1 MSKRGA
7 FLFPGQGSQYLGMGR
22 DFYEK
27 YPSARRVFDEA
38 DELLGYSLSTIIFEG
53 PSEKLTQTKYS
64 QVAIFVTSMALLTV
78 FQELFPLLY
87 PSFCAGLSLGEYSA
101 LCASKKIGFK
111 QCLELVKVRGE
122 SMQEAC
128 EKHPG
133 SLWVVLGLDAEDVE
147 LAIKGVKDVWIAN
160 LNCPKQVVIA
170 GSHEGFKQAESLLK
184 EKGAKRVLPL
194 EVSGAFH
201 SGLMKEAQEKLEVK
215 INQVDIKS
223 SDISIVMNVCGEIVQ
238 DPLNIRKYLI
248 EQVVSPTRWEKG
260 VRLLEAEGMDYYIEI
275 GCGKT
280 LSGMN
285 KKIGVTVPTYSIEK
299 IEDLD
304 KLEILLKESC
314 DVAGK

>member
-1 MSKRGA
+1 MSKKGV

-27 YPSARRVFDEA
+27 YSAARQIFDQA
-38 DELLGYSLSTIIFEG
+38 DEYLGYSLSTIIFEG
-53 PSEKLTQTKYS
+53 PAEKLVQTKYS
-64 QVAIFVTSMALLTV
+64 QVAIFVMSMALLAV
-78 FQELFPLLY
+78 LQETIPSFC

-101 LCASKKIGFK
+101 LCACKKIGFK
-111 QCLELVKVRGE
+111 ECLELVKVRGE
-122 SMQEAC
+122 SMQQAC
-128 EKHPG
+128 EKYPG
-133 SLWVVLGLDAEDVE
+133 SLWVVLGLDAQDVE
-147 LAIKGVKDVWIAN
+147 DAIKDTQDIWIAN

-170 GSHEGFKQAESLLK
+170 GTYDAFKQAESVLK

-215 INQVDIKS
+215 IKQVDIKA
-223 SDISIVMNVCGEIVQ
+223 SDISIVMNVCGAVVQ
-238 DPLNIRKYLI
+238 DPVSIQKYLI

-260 VRLLEAEGMDYYIEI
+260 IRLLEAEGVDYYIEI

-285 KKIGVTVPTYSIEK
+285 KKIGVTAPTYSIEK
-299 IEDLD
+299 IEDLE
-304 KLEILLKESC
+304 KLEMLLKESS
-314 DVAGK
+314 DVVGK

>member
-1 MSKRGA
+1 M
-7 FLFPGQGSQYLGMGR
+7 
-22 DFYEK
+22 
-27 YPSARRVFDEA
+27 
-38 DELLGYSLSTIIFEG
+38 FEG
-53 PSEKLTQTKYS
+53 PSEKLTQTQYS
-64 QVAIFVTSMALLTV
+64 QVAIFVMSMALLTV
-78 FQELFPLLY
+78 VQEVFPSLY

-101 LCASKKIGFK
+101 LCACKKIGFK

-128 EKHPG
+128 ERHPG
-133 SLWVVLGLDAEDVE
+133 SLWVVLGLDAADVE
-147 LAIKGVKDVWIAN
+147 AAIAGVNDIWIAN

-170 GSHEGFKQAESLLK
+170 GTHAAFIEAEALLK

-201 SGLMKEAQEKLEVK
+201 SGLMKEAQEKLAVK
-215 INQVDIKS
+215 IEQVDIVS

-238 DPLNIRKYLI
+238 DPNSMRQYLI

-260 VRLLEAEGMDYYIEI
+260 IRLLQEQKIDYYLEI

-285 KKIGVTVPTYSIEK
+285 KKIGVTAPTYSIEK
-299 IEDLD
+299 IEDLE
-304 KLEILLKESC
+304 KLAILLKESC
-314 DVAGK
+314 DVTGK